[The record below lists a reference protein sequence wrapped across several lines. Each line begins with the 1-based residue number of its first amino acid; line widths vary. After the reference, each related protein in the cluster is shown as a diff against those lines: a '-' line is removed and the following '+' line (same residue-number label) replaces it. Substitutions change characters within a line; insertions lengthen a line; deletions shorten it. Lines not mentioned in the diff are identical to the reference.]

1 MRRQAG
7 HVLPKSVGG
16 GGFMF
21 RVKAPPVDGIT
32 GKVRTEE
39 DAELALTGKPL
50 PSDDDEAALL
60 IPEDEAALLQK
71 KHSPWKRLARL
82 RAFRCLRTLFSYESK
97 SLCEAP
103 EPQTGMF
110 FSLM

>member
-1 MRRQAG
+1 
-7 HVLPKSVGG
+7 
-16 GGFMF
+16 MF

-71 KHSPWKRLARL
+71 QIQPLEETCALACIQVPSNVVFL
-82 RAFRCLRTLFSYESK
+82 RKQNALRG
-97 SLCEAP
+97 ARAAN
-103 EPQTGMF
+103 GNVF
-110 FSLM
+110 FPNVIELDDVSHR

>member
-7 HVLPKSVGG
+7 HVLPKSVCGG

-39 DAELALTGKPL
+39 DAELAPNGKPL
-50 PSDDDEAALL
+50 PDEDDEATLL
-60 IPEDEAALLQK
+60 IPEDDRP
-71 KHSPWKRLARL
+71 SRS
-82 RAFRCLRTLFSYESK
+82 TN
-97 SLCEAP
+97 
-103 EPQTGMF
+103 
-110 FSLM
+110 